1 MATVFPTNTDFRGTF
16 DTEDLP
22 EVLPGG
28 VVGGRAFEFKPDA
41 LQPLLKGIKFG
52 GGIGGAFAD
61 LVPTEGGAD
70 DFRER
75 LRRRLEGSGLSS
87 AAAAAGAQRAGNQQT
102 LRQFEAA
109 KPILSALESLRSRLS
124 RTAAGID
131 VKSSGEAFLEGFF

>member
-1 MATVFPTNTDFRGTF
+1 MATVFPTDTDFRGTF

-22 EVLPGG
+22 EGLPG
-28 VVGGRAFEFKPDA
+28 VILGGKPIEFATGA
-41 LQPLLKGIKFG
+41 LESLLEGIEFG

-61 LVPTEGGAD
+61 LTPTEGRTD

-87 AAAAAGAQRAGNQQT
+87 AASAAGAQRAGNQQT

-124 RTAAGID
+124 RTASGID